1 MTVTTSSAVIALMRA
16 TVVSLTRHT
25 ASAVAASG
33 LAKPQP
39 PPSTTA
45 WNVTVRP
52 TEVESQVG
60 VITSAGPHTWNKLR
74 QPGSDTTAK
83 LTRTSVT
90 TVWGRARALG
100 IIVAPSGRGGASS
113 RELVKPRS
121 SSPAAAGFRSV
132 HVARSPPPPF
142 GPQGQHPATTR
153 RSPLWPTLRASVL
166 LHAGTILGWGARA
179 PDR

>member
-60 VITSAGPHTWNKLR
+60 AITSAGPHTWNKLR
-74 QPGSDTTAK
+74 QPGSDTTAQQ
-83 LTRTSVT
+83 TRKSVNT
-90 TVWGRARALG
+90 EWRRAKGPRRTVAS
-100 IIVAPSGRGGASS
+100 SGRGG
-113 RELVKPRS
+113 
-121 SSPAAAGFRSV
+121 
-132 HVARSPPPPF
+132 
-142 GPQGQHPATTR
+142 
-153 RSPLWPTLRASVL
+153 
-166 LHAGTILGWGARA
+166 
-179 PDR
+179 